1 MSDHMTTSD
10 GHPAEDYLKPK
21 LEALIE
27 GAVSAGFSRDV
38 TVAVLIDLL
47 DDSVALDVETR

>member
-1 MSDHMTTSD
+1 MTTSD